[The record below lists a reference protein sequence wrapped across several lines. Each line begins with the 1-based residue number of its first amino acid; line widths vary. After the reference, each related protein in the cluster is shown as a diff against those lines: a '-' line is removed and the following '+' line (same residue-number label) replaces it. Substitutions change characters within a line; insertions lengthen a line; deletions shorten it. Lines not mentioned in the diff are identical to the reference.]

1 MLLCQTDELTRRGL
15 GPGPAL
21 SLSFRVVSVS
31 QPSVATPWTR
41 DVHWSTLN
49 TSTSDAVNSTD
60 AGLVFAVAAGFAS
73 RLEAQLSSTTG
84 VFQLQVTIDVQST
97 TMRRHVFVD
106 GMTVFAGALLPGARY
121 QRRWSVDCRHVRQ
134 PSGVRYANQALSNR
148 L

>member
-60 AGLVFAVAAGFAS
+60 AGLVF
-73 RLEAQLSSTTG
+73 AQLSSTTG

-134 PSGVRYANQALSNR
+134 PSGVRYANQDLSN
-148 L
+148 